1 MTPEAGPAGGDEASP
16 PGWQQ
21 VETLGLAEIVMTILE
36 ARQTVP
42 SSTAAAVSREQHG
55 DVLHVR
61 VSLLSDP
68 PAGGGDTPGP
78 GEPGIVVAKFA
89 ARRLGPDLSDAFKDT
104 EVIILKLSRRAS
116 SRRERMIRR

>member
-1 MTPEAGPAGGDEASP
+1 MAPEAGPGGGDEASP

-21 VETLGLAEIVMTILE
+21 VETLGLAEVVMTILE
-36 ARQTVP
+36 ARQTMP

-61 VSLLSDP
+61 VSLLSNP
-68 PAGGGDTPGP
+68 PASGGDSPGP
-78 GEPGIVVAKFA
+78 GEPGVVVADFA
-89 ARRLGPDLSDAFKDT
+89 ARRLAQDLTDAFKDN

-116 SRRERMIRR
+116 RGRERMIRR